1 MYNILGILMNTY
13 KLNKLKPNELKTIGH
28 YTGYVCLV
36 ISILMI
42 PPIICGII
50 YNDPEHLV
58 KSFILSAIITSISGI
73 ILVSLFRRKQ
83 LTNLSLKGSLI
94 FVLGIWAI
102 IAIYSGLPYVLS
114 GQLNPFD
121 AFFEAM
127 SGITTTG
134 FSLIPEKT
142 HPYSIAMWKALTQ
155 WFGGLG
161 IIVLLLVIVP
171 SSVSLKR
178 LFFAEGRTEQMTPN
192 VKHTTMIFLK
202 LYAILTVIGI
212 VLYLILGLDLFEA
225 ICFTFT
231 SVATGGYSIYSSDAH
246 IFDSIAIQIVTMFL
260 MLLGSTN
267 FVIHYRIL
275 KGNTKDLLKDV
286 ELRAMFIIVTIAT
299 ILIMLS
305 LYTNGYYN
313 HDVLQ
318 IFRHSI
324 FQVISVMS
332 STGFVSQ
339 DIGAWPQF
347 SFFLLIL
354 LTFVGGSICSTSG
367 GIKLYNIVILFKS
380 IWWEVE
386 EMMLPK
392 NTIKP
397 KRINHDKKEREITDK
412 TIKTVLIF
420 IVSYILIY
428 LLSTFVILFY
438 CNDFATASTVAAL
451 SIGNTGITVDYI
463 SASMPIMV
471 KIVLIIDF
479 WVGRISVWPLFLGV
493 LYLINRTESKI
504 KSI

>member
-1 MYNILGILMNTY
+1 MNTY

-28 YTGYVCLV
+28 YTGYVCLIMSV
-36 ISILMI
+36 LMI
-42 PPIICGII
+42 VPTICGII
-50 YNDPEHLV
+50 YHDPTRFV
-58 KSFILSAIITSISGI
+58 NSFIISAIVTFLSGI
-73 ILVSLFRRKQ
+73 ILVSLFKRKQ
-83 LTNLSLKGSLI
+83 LTNLSLKGALI
-94 FVLGIWAI
+94 FVLGIWGI
-102 IAIYSGLPYVLS
+102 LAIYSGLPYILS
-114 GQLNPFD
+114 GELGPFD
-121 AFFEAM
+121 SFFEAM

-134 FSLIPEKT
+134 FSLIPEQT

-202 LYAILTVIGI
+202 LYLSITALGVI
-212 VLYLILGLDLFEA
+212 LYLLIGLDFYEA
-225 ICFTFT
+225 LCFSFT
-231 SVATGGYSIYSSDAH
+231 AFATGGYSIYPPEAK
-246 IFDSIAIQIVTMFL
+246 IFDSIAIQIVTIFL
-260 MLLGSTN
+260 MILGSTN
-267 FVIHYRIL
+267 FVIHYRII
-275 KGNTKDLLKDV
+275 KGNTKNLLKDI
-286 ELRAMFIIVTIAT
+286 ELRAMFIIVVLAT
-299 ILIMLS
+299 ILVMLS
-305 LYTNGYYN
+305 LYTQGYYDQN
-313 HDVLQ
+313 ISV

-332 STGFVSQ
+332 STGYVSQ
-339 DIGAWPQF
+339 DIFNWPQF
-347 SFFLLIL
+347 SFILLIL

-397 KRINHDKKEREITDK
+397 KKINHDKKVREISDK
-412 TIKTVLIF
+412 TIKTILIF

-438 CNDFATASTVAAL
+438 CNDFVTASTVAAL

-463 SASMPIMV
+463 SASMPFMV
-471 KIVLIIDF
+471 KVVLIIDF

-493 LYLINRTESKI
+493 LYMINRAESKV
-504 KSI
+504 KNYME

>member
-1 MYNILGILMNTY
+1 MNTY

-28 YTGYVCLV
+28 YTGYVCLILSVLMIVPSVCGIYYHDPERFVNSFIISGV
-36 ISILMI
+36 IS
-42 PPIICGII
+42 
-50 YNDPEHLV
+50 
-58 KSFILSAIITSISGI
+58 FISGI
-73 ILVSLFRRKQ
+73 ILISLFGRKQ

-94 FVLGIWAI
+94 FVLSIWGI
-102 IAIYSGLPYVLS
+102 IAIYCGLPYLLS
-114 GQLNPFD
+114 GELGIFD
-121 AFFEAM
+121 SFFEAM

-134 FSLIPEKT
+134 LSLIPEQT
-142 HPYSIAMWKALTQ
+142 HPYSVAMWKALTQ

-202 LYAILTVIGI
+202 LYVSITAFGIL
-212 VLYLILGLDLFEA
+212 LYLLLGLNLFESV
-225 ICFTFT
+225 CFTFT
-231 SVATGGYSIYSSDAH
+231 AFATGGFSIYSTNTN
-246 IFDSIAIQIVTMFL
+246 IFDSGPIQAVTMFL
-260 MLLGSTN
+260 MILGSTN

-275 KGNTKDLLKDV
+275 KGNTKNLLKDV
-286 ELRAMFIIVTIAT
+286 ELRAMFIIVLIAT
-299 ILIMLS
+299 ILIMIS
-305 LYTNGYYN
+305 LYTQGYYDHN
-313 HDVLQ
+313 ISV
-318 IFRHSI
+318 IFRHSL

-339 DIGAWPQF
+339 DIVTWPQF
-347 SFFLLIL
+347 SFFLLII

-397 KRINHDKKEREITDK
+397 KKINHDKKVREISNK
-412 TIKTVLIF
+412 TIKTILIF
-420 IVSYILIY
+420 AISYILIF

-438 CNDFATASTVAAL
+438 CNDFVTAFTVAAL
-451 SIGNTGITVDYI
+451 SIGNTGITTSYI
-463 SASMPIMV
+463 SASMPFMV
-471 KIVLIIDF
+471 KVVLIIDF

-493 LYLINRTESKI
+493 LYMITRTEERI
-504 KSI
+504 KNIID

>member
-1 MYNILGILMNTY
+1 MNTY
-13 KLNKLKPNELKTIGH
+13 KLNKLKPDELKTIGH
-28 YTGYVCLV
+28 YTGYVCIV
-36 ISILMI
+36 MSILMI
-42 PPIICGII
+42 VPVICGII
-50 YNDPEHLV
+50 YHDPARFIN
-58 KSFILSAIITSISGI
+58 SFIMSFAIT
-73 ILVSLFRRKQ
+73 LVAGLLLIFLFRRRQ

-102 IAIYSGLPYVLS
+102 IAIFSGLPYLLS
-114 GQLNPFD
+114 GELGIFD
-121 AFFEAM
+121 SFFEAM

-134 FSLIPEKT
+134 FSLIPEET
-142 HPYSIAMWKALTQ
+142 HPYSVAMWKALTQ

-192 VKHTTMIFLK
+192 VKHTTAIFLK
-202 LYAILTVIGI
+202 LYLIITSFGVI
-212 VLYLILGLDLFEA
+212 LYLLLGLDLYEA

-231 SVATGGYSIYSSDAH
+231 AFATGGYSIYASDAH
-246 IFDSIAIQIVTMFL
+246 IFDSIPIQIVTMFL
-260 MLLGSTN
+260 MILGSTN

-275 KGNTKDLLKDV
+275 KGNVKNLFKDI
-286 ELRAMFIIVTIAT
+286 ELRAMFVIVTIAT
-299 ILIMLS
+299 VLIMIS
-305 LYTNGYYN
+305 LYTQGYYN
-313 HDVLQ
+313 QDILV
-318 IFRHSI
+318 IFRHSL

-339 DIGAWPQF
+339 DISMWPHF

-380 IWWEVE
+380 IRWEVE

-397 KRINHDKKEREITDK
+397 KKINHDKKVREISNK
-412 TIKTVLIF
+412 TIKTILIF
-420 IVSYILIY
+420 IVSYILIF
-428 LLSTFVILFY
+428 LFSTFVILFY
-438 CNDFATASTVAAL
+438 CNDFSLAVTVAAL
-451 SIGNTGITVDYI
+451 SIGNTGISVSYI
-463 SASMPIMV
+463 SASMPFMV
-471 KIVLIIDF
+471 KLILIIDF

-493 LYLINRTESKI
+493 LYIINRTESKI
-504 KSI
+504 SSFKEE

>member
-1 MYNILGILMNTY
+1 MNTY

-28 YTGYVCLV
+28 YTGYVCL
-36 ISILMI
+36 IMALLMI
-42 PPIICGII
+42 VPVICGI
-50 YNDPEHLV
+50 YYHDSQRFVN
-58 KSFILSAIITSISGI
+58 SFTISGI
-73 ILVSLFRRKQ
+73 ITFLSGIILISLFGRKQ
-83 LTNLSLKGSLI
+83 LTNLSLKGALI
-94 FVLGIWAI
+94 FVLGIWGI

-114 GQLNPFD
+114 GELGIFD
-121 AFFEAM
+121 SFFEAM

-134 FSLIPEKT
+134 FSLIPEQT
-142 HPYSIAMWKALTQ
+142 HPYSVAMWKALTQ

-192 VKHTTMIFLK
+192 IKHTTMIFLK
-202 LYAILTVIGI
+202 LYVSITAMGIL
-212 VLYLILGLDLFEA
+212 LYLMLGLDLFESV
-225 ICFTFT
+225 CFTFT
-231 SVATGGYSIYSSDAH
+231 AFATGGYSIYSAETN
-246 IFDSIAIQIVTMFL
+246 IFDSVAIQVVTMFL
-260 MLLGSTN
+260 MILGSTN

-275 KGNTKDLLKDV
+275 KGNTKNLLKDI
-286 ELRAMFIIVTIAT
+286 ELRAMFVIVLLAT
-299 ILIMLS
+299 ALIMIS
-305 LYTNGYYN
+305 LYTQGYYDQN
-313 HDVLQ
+313 LEV

-324 FQVISVMS
+324 FQVVSVMS

-339 DIGAWPQF
+339 DIALWPQF
-347 SFFLLIL
+347 SFFILLL

-380 IWWEVE
+380 IRWEVE

-397 KRINHDKKEREITDK
+397 KKINHDKKVREISDK
-412 TIKTVLIF
+412 TIKTILIF
-420 IVSYILIY
+420 AISYMLMF

-438 CNDFATASTVAAL
+438 CNDFSTAATVAAL

-463 SASMPIMV
+463 SLNMPFMV
-471 KIVLIIDF
+471 KVILIIDF

-493 LYLINRTESKI
+493 LYMINRTEDRVKNLI
-504 KSI
+504 E

>member
-1 MYNILGILMNTY
+1 MNTY

-28 YTGYVCLV
+28 YTGYVCL
-36 ISILMI
+36 IMALLMI
-42 PPIICGII
+42 VPVICGI
-50 YNDPEHLV
+50 YYHDSQRFVN
-58 KSFILSAIITSISGI
+58 SFIISGI
-73 ILVSLFRRKQ
+73 ITFLSGIILISLFGRKQ
-83 LTNLSLKGSLI
+83 LTNLSLKGALI
-94 FVLGIWAI
+94 FVLGIWGI

-114 GQLNPFD
+114 GELGIFD
-121 AFFEAM
+121 SFFEAM

-134 FSLIPEKT
+134 FSLIPEQT
-142 HPYSIAMWKALTQ
+142 HPYSVAMWKALTQ

-192 VKHTTMIFLK
+192 IKHTTMIFLK
-202 LYAILTVIGI
+202 LYVSITAMGIL
-212 VLYLILGLDLFEA
+212 LYLMLGLDLFESV
-225 ICFTFT
+225 CFTFT
-231 SVATGGYSIYSSDAH
+231 AFATGGYSIYSAETN
-246 IFDSIAIQIVTMFL
+246 IFDSVAIQVVTMFL
-260 MLLGSTN
+260 MILGSTN

-275 KGNTKDLLKDV
+275 KGNTKNLLKDI
-286 ELRAMFIIVTIAT
+286 ELRAMFVIVLLAT
-299 ILIMLS
+299 ALIMIS
-305 LYTNGYYN
+305 LYTQGYYDQN
-313 HDVLQ
+313 LEV

-324 FQVISVMS
+324 FQVVSVMS

-339 DIGAWPQF
+339 DIALWPQF
-347 SFFLLIL
+347 SFFILLL

-380 IWWEVE
+380 IRWEVE

-397 KRINHDKKEREITDK
+397 KKINHDKKVREISDK
-412 TIKTVLIF
+412 TIKTILIF
-420 IVSYILIY
+420 AISYMLMF

-438 CNDFATASTVAAL
+438 CNDFSTAATVAAL

-463 SASMPIMV
+463 SLNMPFMV
-471 KIVLIIDF
+471 KVILIIDF

-493 LYLINRTESKI
+493 LYMINRTEDRVKNLI
-504 KSI
+504 E